1 MIINQ
6 DDGNMKH
13 YGSTT
18 PLMSGDHL
26 CSDVDNVAR
35 RRWHLA
41 YTLLRNPELMKLR
54 KGFISCTDD
63 ATSL

>member
-6 DDGNMKH
+6 DDINIKH
-13 YGSTT
+13 YGTT
-18 PLMSGDHL
+18 PLISHDDHL

-35 RRWHLA
+35 RRWYLA
-41 YTLLRNPELMKLR
+41 YTLLRNPELIQLR

-63 ATSL
+63 ATTL